1 MREKRLAFV
10 FASVSGVRA
19 VFPLP
24 EIQMM
29 PSGTFYIGS
38 IVLKN
43 RVGGSVSVLIPKI
56 ADFVNSSSVACSTI
70 EVVSIVGSTS
80 NHNIIYYRITYCS
93 VVSLVGST
101 SNHNIY
107 AVSRCKTNHYIES
120 DYIKWPCGTLL
131 CYKNLKKIPIEAAS
145 HAVFSLLHPKCLRY
159 QSIAC
164 RSRSIY

>member
-10 FASVSGVRA
+10 FASVPGVRA

-24 EIQMM
+24 EIQMT

-70 EVVSIVGSTS
+70 E
-80 NHNIIYYRITYCS
+80 